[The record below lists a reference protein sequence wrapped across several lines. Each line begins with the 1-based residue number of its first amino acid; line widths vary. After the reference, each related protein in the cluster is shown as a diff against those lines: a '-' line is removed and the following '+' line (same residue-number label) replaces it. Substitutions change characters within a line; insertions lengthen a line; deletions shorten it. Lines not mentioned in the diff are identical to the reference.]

1 MNDSEPE
8 IRAECRLK
16 LAKKAAK
23 NSLKKALDSKSIY
36 GLIGKYALIV
46 LVLLKRCG
54 DQP

>member
-23 NSLKKALDSKSIY
+23 NSLKKRLIQSQSV
-36 GLIGKYALIV
+36 GLSANTH
-46 LVLLKRCG
+46 
-54 DQP
+54 